1 MKFLKFIISCLILVF
16 ATNINAQGVINE
28 DPEVTDLMK
37 RYIAQNQEKAQI
49 KGYRIQIYSTTD
61 RVKIQQQADAF
72 AYRFPNIKANWINE
86 KPYYKLRAG
95 AFATKLD
102 CAYVLHMVQ
111 EHFRGAYMVMDN
123 KISITEILDQ
133 QSD

>member
-1 MKFLKFIISCLILVF
+1 MGNVLLCE
-16 ATNINAQGVINE
+16 AQIMLDE
-28 DPEVTDLMK
+28 DPAITDLMN
-37 RYIAQNQEKAQI
+37 RFVVQNKERTQI

-61 RVKIQQQADAF
+61 RVKIQQQAGAF
-72 AYRFPNIKANWINE
+72 AYRFPDMKANWINE

-102 CAYVLHMVQ
+102 CAYVLHKVQ
-111 EHFRGAYMVMDN
+111 EYFRGAYIVVDN
-123 KISITEILDQ
+123 NISISEILDQ